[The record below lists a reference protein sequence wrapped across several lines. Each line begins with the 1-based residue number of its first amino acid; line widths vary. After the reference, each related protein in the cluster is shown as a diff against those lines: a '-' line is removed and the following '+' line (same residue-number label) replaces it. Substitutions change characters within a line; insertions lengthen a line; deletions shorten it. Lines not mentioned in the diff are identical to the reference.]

1 MKDKDFIES
10 VLQGFENTHHIVF
23 RDQEQARQ
31 LIKFAKNKAL
41 IEVLADIQ
49 TLTTAKEIRQVV
61 KDWFIRNPEELLK

>member
-10 VLQGFENTHHIVF
+10 VLQGFENTHHVVF

-41 IEVLADIQ
+41 IEVLADIK